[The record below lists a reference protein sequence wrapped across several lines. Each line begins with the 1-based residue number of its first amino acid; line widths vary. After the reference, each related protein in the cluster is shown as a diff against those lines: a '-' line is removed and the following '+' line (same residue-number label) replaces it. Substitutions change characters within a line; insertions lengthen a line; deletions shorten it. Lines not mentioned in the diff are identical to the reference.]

1 MIYRYN
7 SLQEPMQIR
16 RDNLEDALIN
26 YRLSR
31 DIEEEVTWIN
41 DKELQINSQDFGTSL
56 HSVQALQNKHQVSF
70 IKK

>member
-70 IKK
+70 IIK